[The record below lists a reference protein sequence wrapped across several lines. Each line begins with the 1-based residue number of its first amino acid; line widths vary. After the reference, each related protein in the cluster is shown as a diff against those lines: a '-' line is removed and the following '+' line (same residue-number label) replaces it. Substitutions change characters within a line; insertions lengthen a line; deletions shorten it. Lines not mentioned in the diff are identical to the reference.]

1 MTYNKWLRDMALLS
15 LEQRRL
21 RDILSICI
29 NTWWRVWRRQS
40 GSSQYKQFHFKI
52 FHSKVAKHLNRL
64 PREAVKSPSLDL
76 QNLAEHSTEQ
86 PALADLL
93 LSRRV
98 WLNNLQRGF
107 PNSDIVWFCKQ
118 FTLVVLFFL
127 GNATLLWTTTLIKK
141 WFYWKHN
148 SIPLLIC
155 IKMLLCIYQPNDDKW
170 TFWKSIKFLH

>member
-1 MTYNKWLRDMALLS
+1 MAERHGTAQLGAEKAEGYLINVYKY
-15 LEQRRL
+15 LMKGVKKAVRL
-21 RDILSICI
+21 FS
-29 NTWWRVWRRQS
+29 VV
-40 GSSQYKQFHFKI
+40 SSEWKRNNGYKLKYKQFHFKI
-52 FHSKVAKHLNRL
+52 FHSKVVKHLNRL

-76 QNLAEHSTEQ
+76 QNLTEHGTEQ

-118 FTLVVLFFL
+118 FTLAVLFFS

-141 WFYWKHN
+141 VILLKTQFHTFNDLYKN
-148 SIPLLIC
+148 APLHL
-155 IKMLLCIYQPNDDKW
+155 PA
-170 TFWKSIKFLH
+170 